1 MVKTQIRKAER
12 CIARTKTDVLIS
24 LNPIFPSGFV
34 SCCLDYAGN
43 TLLRERGEFVPTI
56 GFDEIRLVTASHCE
70 ETVVFYEG
78 P

>member
-34 SCCLDYAGN
+34 SCCSDHTGN
-43 TLLRERGEFVPTI
+43 TLFRERGEIVPTT
-56 GFDEIRLVTASHCE
+56 GFDELRLVTASHYE